1 MRTFLTPPLQLV
13 PLLERAVKNGDTL
26 YVSQA
31 MYDLMQGATHEE
43 LMHLFE
49 NLEFFDMSQFNVM
62 QPMPP
67 MMTFQDPELPKPFEW
82 RCRY

>member
-1 MRTFLTPPLQLV
+1 
-13 PLLERAVKNGDTL
+13 
-26 YVSQA
+26 